1 MQVIRNPEIL
11 KGQALVGTIGF
22 FDGVHLGH
30 RFLINE
36 LKAVAASR
44 NLPTAV
50 ITFPTHPR
58 IILHADYQ
66 PKSLNTFEERMEHL
80 AETGI
85 DYCIIIDFDWKLSK
99 YSAKEFITSVLAET
113 WHINTLLIG
122 YDHRFGFDR
131 KDGFEQYVSYGK
143 EFGIEVVEANSYSE
157 GPSEVS
163 SSEIRRLLSKC
174 HVEKAGELLTYP
186 YSIKGQIVNGY
197 KVGRTLGFPTANIR
211 PDEPNKIIPGIGI
224 YAVWVDLDDNKRY
237 KGMLYIGNRPTFKG
251 DDEIVMEVHI
261 LGFTGDLY
269 NKEITVTFVYHIRDD
284 IKFNSPEALIEQ
296 LKKDQETVEKLL

>member
-1 MQVIRNPEIL
+1 MQIIRNPEIL
-11 KGQALVGTIGF
+11 KGQALAGTIGF

-44 NLPTAV
+44 NLPSAV

-66 PKSLNTFEERMEHL
+66 PKLLNTFEERMEHL

-85 DYCIIIDFDWKLSK
+85 DYCIIIDFDRELSE
-99 YSAKEFITSVLAET
+99 YSAKKFITSVLAET
-113 WHINTLLIG
+113 WHIRTLLIG

-143 EFGIEVVEANSYSE
+143 EYGIEVVKANSYAE
-157 GPSEVS
+157 GRLEVS

-174 HVEKAGELLTYP
+174 DVQKAGALLTYP
-186 YSIKGQIVNGY
+186 YSIQGTIVNGY
-197 KVGRTLGFPTANIR
+197 KVGRTLGFPTANIY
-211 PDEPNKIIPGIGI
+211 PDEPNKTIPGIGI
-224 YAVWVDLDDNKRY
+224 YAVWVNLDDNTRY
-237 KGMLYIGNRPTFKG
+237 KGMLYIGSRPTFKEG
-251 DDEIVMEVHI
+251 NEVVLEVHI

-269 NKEITVTFVYHIRDD
+269 NKEITVTFVHYIRDD
-284 IKFNSPEALIEQ
+284 IKFDSPEALIKQ
-296 LKKDQETVEKLL
+296 LKEDQETVEKLL